1 NAGVP
6 RVTEYST
13 ELAQDERLYAA
24 YKAIAQSPEFA
35 HLTAAQQKIVHN
47 ALRDFRLAGAELGAA
62 DKARFKD
69 IQQELSVLGS
79 RFSENVL
86 DATQAWKL
94 ELTDPAEIAGLPPT
108 ALAQAREA
116 AQQAGK
122 PGYVFGLEGPS
133 YVAFMTYAD
142 NRALRRAMYEAY
154 TTRASDQ
161 GPNAGRF
168 DNTELIERIV
178 ALRHEAAR
186 LLGFAN
192 YAEYA
197 LQTRMAKSVPQ
208 VMDFLRELAMRS
220 RPAAERDLAE
230 LRAYAQ
236 SAHGLETLEA
246 WDVAYYSEKLR
257 AHRYAFS
264 EEDVRPYFPE
274 DRVLT
279 GLFEVVRRLYGLEIT
294 PVTNADTWH
303 PDVRFYEI
311 RDSSGAVRGRF
322 YTDLY
327 ARANKRGGAWMDEC
341 INRRRG
347 PDGVQLPVA
356 YLVCNFA
363 PPVDGRPALLT
374 HDDVNTLFHEFGHG
388 LHHMLTKVDYLG
400 VAGINGVAW

>member
-1 NAGVP
+1 MDRSDNPLLDTRGLPPFTRIRPEHVAPALDAILTENRERREQLLKANRDYTWDNLAGPLEDMDERLRRVWSPVSHLNAVMNNEALRAAYNAGVP

-24 YKAIAQSPEFA
+24 YKAIAQSPGFA

-47 ALRDFRLAGAELGAA
+47 ALRDFRLAGAELGLT

-94 ELTDPAEIAGLPPT
+94 ELADPADIAGLPPT

-178 ALRHEAAR
+178 ASRHEAAR

-208 VMDFLRELAMRS
+208 VMDFLRELAARS

-230 LRAYAQ
+230 LRAYAR
-236 SAHGLETLEA
+236 STHGL
-246 WDVAYYSEKLR
+246 
-257 AHRYAFS
+257 
-264 EEDVRPYFPE
+264 
-274 DRVLT
+274 
-279 GLFEVVRRLYGLEIT
+279 
-294 PVTNADTWH
+294 
-303 PDVRFYEI
+303 
-311 RDSSGAVRGRF
+311 
-322 YTDLY
+322 
-327 ARANKRGGAWMDEC
+327 
-341 INRRRG
+341 
-347 PDGVQLPVA
+347 
-356 YLVCNFA
+356 
-363 PPVDGRPALLT
+363 
-374 HDDVNTLFHEFGHG
+374 
-388 LHHMLTKVDYLG
+388 
-400 VAGINGVAW
+400 